1 MTMTVTDDDE
11 DDVVDDDDD
20 NDDNNDDN
28 NTDNDIKNNA
38 WVTVNNDF
46 LVTNG
51 VICQWCSRVTKSRV
65 KISGKS
71 PHDDDSS

>member
-38 WVTVNNDF
+38 WVTVSNEWGDLPMIF
-46 LVTNG
+46 TSDEVTSEN
-51 VICQWCSRVTKSRV
+51 QWQITSRVTKNRY
-65 KISGKS
+65 
-71 PHDDDSS
+71 